1 MNICPIISLKYVL
14 YYGIIEEKPWEG
26 LMYRTIR
33 VQPATRSHLNISK
46 PCSLDREVIR
56 EPTTPLI
63 HSEARIWLIHSG
75 RGVLKLQGETYTL
88 EPGDVVCI
96 LPWQITDVIQV
107 AEPLQYTLLIYDLD
121 SVNRLMKAFYES
133 DLLERGWLH
142 SLSALPVLHCGGEA
156 GKPVR
161 EIFAQLQ
168 EELGLEST
176 LDAPSPAPY
185 GNILVMSSLVRL
197 CVQLERIRRQGQP
210 VTTAGEPAGDKS
222 QILRY
227 MYVHLSEKLTLD
239 MLSQLFYCSP
249 SSISAYLTKATGLSF
264 FDLLNEMRIGKTADY
279 LLYTD
284 LTLEELAEILG
295 YVDASHI
302 SKVFSARVGMR
313 IGAYRK
319 TYQRVEEICQVE
331 QGRLAYAIVQAIYRG
346 YAAPMTA
353 QETADIFGV
362 SVSQLNRLLLCQVEK
377 NFEDFLNYVRINRA
391 CEQLLHTRKPIHE
404 ISFEVGYNS
413 TKTFTRYFLR
423 QMAMTPSAFRSGVK
437 GGQDGHKGGGK

>member
-1 MNICPIISLKYVL
+1 MC
-14 YYGIIEEKPWEG
+14 G
-26 LMYRTIR
+26 TIP
-33 VQPATRSHLNISK
+33 VQTTNRSNLNISK
-46 PCSLDREVIR
+46 LCSLDHEVIR
-56 EPTTPLI
+56 DPTTPLI

-75 RGVLKLQGETYTL
+75 RGTLVLQGKAYAL
-88 EPGDVVCI
+88 SSGDVVSI
-96 LPWQITDVIQV
+96 LPWQITDVTQV
-107 AEPLQYTLLIYDLD
+107 EEPLQYSLLIYDLD
-121 SVNRLMKAFYES
+121 SLNRLMKAFYES
-133 DLLERGWLH
+133 NLLERGWLR
-142 SLSALPVLHCGGEA
+142 SLEAMPVLHCNGEV
-156 GKPVR
+156 GTPIR
-161 EIFAQLQ
+161 EIFTRLHR
-168 EELGLEST
+168 ELGLEST
-176 LDAPSPAPY
+176 LDTPCQAPY
-185 GNILVMSSLVRL
+185 SNILTMSSLVSL
-197 CVQLERIRRQGQP
+197 CVYLERIRLQQGQP
-210 VTTAGEPAGDKS
+210 PQDPAELAGDKS

-239 MLSQLFYCSP
+239 MLSRLFYCSP
-249 SSISAYLTKATGLSF
+249 SSISAYLTKVTGLSF

-319 TYQRVEEICQVE
+319 TYQKVEEICQVDK
-331 QGRLAYAIVQAIYRG
+331 GRMAHTIIQTIYRG

-353 QETADIFGV
+353 QETADAFGI
-362 SVSQLNRLLLCQVEK
+362 SVSQLNKLLLCQVEK

-413 TKTFTRYFLR
+413 TKTFNRFFLR

-437 GGQDGHKGGGK
+437 AEKQKE

>member
-1 MNICPIISLKYVL
+1 
-14 YYGIIEEKPWEG
+14 
-26 LMYRTIR
+26 MYRTIR

-331 QGRLAYAIVQAIYRG
+331 QGHLAYAIVQAIYRG

-437 GGQDGHKGGGK
+437 GGQDGGRGTGAQPE

>member
-1 MNICPIISLKYVL
+1 MR
-14 YYGIIEEKPWEG
+14 
-26 LMYRTIR
+26 RTIR

-88 EPGDVVCI
+88 GPGDVVCI

-176 LDAPSPAPY
+176 LDAPGPAPY
-185 GNILVMSSLVRL
+185 GNILVMSSLVEL
-197 CVQLERIRRQGQP
+197 CIRLERIRRRQGKPPQDP
-210 VTTAGEPAGDKS
+210 AEPAGDKS
-222 QILRY
+222 RILRY

-313 IGAYRK
+313 IGVYRK
-319 TYQRVEEICQVE
+319 TYQKVEEICQVE

-437 GGQDGHKGGGK
+437 GGQDGHKGRGK

>member
-1 MNICPIISLKYVL
+1 
-14 YYGIIEEKPWEG
+14 
-26 LMYRTIR
+26 MYRTIR

-437 GGQDGHKGGGK
+437 GGQDGGRGTGAQPE

>member
-1 MNICPIISLKYVL
+1 
-14 YYGIIEEKPWEG
+14 
-26 LMYRTIR
+26 MYRTIR

-96 LPWQITDVIQV
+96 LPWQITDVTRV
-107 AEPLQYTLLIYDLD
+107 EEPLQYTLLIYDLD

-437 GGQDGHKGGGK
+437 GGQDGGRGTGAQPE

>member
-1 MNICPIISLKYVL
+1 MR
-14 YYGIIEEKPWEG
+14 
-26 LMYRTIR
+26 RTIR

-96 LPWQITDVIQV
+96 LPWQITDVTRV
-107 AEPLQYTLLIYDLD
+107 EEPLQYTLLIYDLD

-176 LDAPSPAPY
+176 LDAPGPAPY

-239 MLSQLFYCSP
+239 MLSRLFYCSP

-319 TYQRVEEICQVE
+319 TYQKVEEICQVE

-346 YAAPMTA
+346 YAAPMRA
-353 QETADIFGV
+353 QETADAFGI
-362 SVSQLNRLLLCQVEK
+362 SVCQLNKLLLCQVEK

-437 GGQDGHKGGGK
+437 GGQDGHKGRGK

>member
-1 MNICPIISLKYVL
+1 MR
-14 YYGIIEEKPWEG
+14 
-26 LMYRTIR
+26 RTIR

-96 LPWQITDVIQV
+96 LPWQITDVTQV

-133 DLLERGWLH
+133 DLLERGWLR
-142 SLSALPVLHCGGEA
+142 SLSALPVLHCGGAA
-156 GKPVR
+156 GKPVE
-161 EIFAQLQ
+161 EIFARLQ

-176 LDAPSPAPY
+176 LDAPDPAPY

-346 YAAPMTA
+346 YARPHARPRDGGCVWH
-353 QETADIFGV
+353 Q
-362 SVSQLNRLLLCQVEK
+362 
-377 NFEDFLNYVRINRA
+377 
-391 CEQLLHTRKPIHE
+391 RKPA
-404 ISFEVGYNS
+404 
-413 TKTFTRYFLR
+413 
-423 QMAMTPSAFRSGVK
+423 Q
-437 GGQDGHKGGGK
+437 

>member
-1 MNICPIISLKYVL
+1 
-14 YYGIIEEKPWEG
+14 
-26 LMYRTIR
+26 MYRTIR

-423 QMAMTPSAFRSGVK
+423 QMSMTPSAFRSGVK
-437 GGQDGHKGGGK
+437 GGQDGGRGTGAQPE

>member
-1 MNICPIISLKYVL
+1 
-14 YYGIIEEKPWEG
+14 
-26 LMYRTIR
+26 MYRTIR
-33 VQPATRSHLNISK
+33 VQPANRSNLNISK

-96 LPWQITDVIQV
+96 LPWQITDVTRV
-107 AEPLQYTLLIYDLD
+107 EEPLQYTLLIYDLD

-176 LDAPSPAPY
+176 LDAPGPAPY

-239 MLSQLFYCSP
+239 MLSRLFYCSP

-319 TYQRVEEICQVE
+319 TYQKVEEICQVE

-346 YAAPMTA
+346 YAAPMRA
-353 QETADIFGV
+353 QETADAFGI
-362 SVSQLNRLLLCQVEK
+362 SVCQLNKLLLCQVEK

-437 GGQDGHKGGGK
+437 GGQDGGRGTGAQPE

>member
-1 MNICPIISLKYVL
+1 MD
-14 YYGIIEEKPWEG
+14 
-26 LMYRTIR
+26 
-33 VQPATRSHLNISK
+33 H
-46 PCSLDREVIR
+46 EVIR

-75 RGVLKLQGETYTL
+75 RGALNLQGARYEL

-239 MLSQLFYCSP
+239 MLSRLFYCSP

-319 TYQRVEEICQVE
+319 TYQKVEEICQVE

-346 YAAPMTA
+346 YAAPMRA
-353 QETADIFGV
+353 QETADAFGI
-362 SVSQLNRLLLCQVEK
+362 SVSQLNKLLLCQVEK

-437 GGQDGHKGGGK
+437 GGQDGHKGRGK

>member
-313 IGAYRK
+313 IGVYRK
-319 TYQRVEEICQVE
+319 TYQKVEEICQVE
-331 QGRLAYAIVQAIYRG
+331 QGRLAYTIIQSIYRG
-346 YAAPMTA
+346 YAAPLRA
-353 QETADIFGV
+353 QETADAFGI
-362 SVSQLNRLLLCQVEK
+362 SVSQLNKLLLCQVEK

-391 CEQLLHTRKPIHE
+391 CEELLRTRKPIHE

-437 GGQDGHKGGGK
+437 GGQDGHKGRGK

>member
-1 MNICPIISLKYVL
+1 
-14 YYGIIEEKPWEG
+14 
-26 LMYRTIR
+26 MYRTIR

-239 MLSQLFYCSP
+239 MLSRLFYCSP

-437 GGQDGHKGGGK
+437 GGQDGGRGTGAQPE

>member
-1 MNICPIISLKYVL
+1 
-14 YYGIIEEKPWEG
+14 
-26 LMYRTIR
+26 MYRTIR
-33 VQPATRSHLNISK
+33 VQPANRSNLNISK
-46 PCSLDREVIR
+46 LCSMDHEVIR

-63 HSEARIWLIHSG
+63 HSEARIWLLHSG
-75 RGVLKLQGETYTL
+75 RGALNLQGETYEL
-88 EPGDVVCI
+88 GPGDVVCI
-96 LPWQITDVIQV
+96 LPWQITDVTRV
-107 AEPLQYTLLIYDLD
+107 EEPLQYTLLIYDLD

-176 LDAPSPAPY
+176 LDAPGPAPY

-210 VTTAGEPAGDKS
+210 AKSTGEPAGDKS

-319 TYQRVEEICQVE
+319 TYQKVEEICQVE

-346 YAAPMTA
+346 YAAPMRA
-353 QETADIFGV
+353 QETADAFGI
-362 SVSQLNRLLLCQVEK
+362 SVCQLNKLLLCQVEK

-437 GGQDGHKGGGK
+437 GGQDGGRGTGAQPE

>member
-1 MNICPIISLKYVL
+1 MC
-14 YYGIIEEKPWEG
+14 
-26 LMYRTIR
+26 IR
-33 VQPATRSHLNISK
+33 
-46 PCSLDREVIR
+46 DR
-56 EPTTPLI
+56 
-63 HSEARIWLIHSG
+63 
-75 RGVLKLQGETYTL
+75 
-88 EPGDVVCI
+88 
-96 LPWQITDVIQV
+96 
-107 AEPLQYTLLIYDLD
+107 
-121 SVNRLMKAFYES
+121 
-133 DLLERGWLH
+133 LH

-176 LDAPSPAPY
+176 LDAPGPAPY

-239 MLSQLFYCSP
+239 MLSRLFYCSP

-331 QGRLAYAIVQAIYRG
+331 QGRLAYTIIQSIYRG
-346 YAAPMTA
+346 YAAPLRA
-353 QETADIFGV
+353 QETADAFGI
-362 SVSQLNRLLLCQVEK
+362 SVSQLNKLLLCQVEK

-391 CEQLLHTRKPIHE
+391 CEELLRTRKPIHE

-437 GGQDGHKGGGK
+437 GGQDGHKGRGK

>member
-1 MNICPIISLKYVL
+1 MR
-14 YYGIIEEKPWEG
+14 
-26 LMYRTIR
+26 RTIR

-46 PCSLDREVIR
+46 PCSLDHEVIR

-63 HSEARIWLIHSG
+63 HSEARIWLLHSG
-75 RGVLKLQGETYTL
+75 RGALNLQGARYEL
-88 EPGDVVCI
+88 GPGDVVCI

-239 MLSQLFYCSP
+239 MLSRLFYCSP

-319 TYQRVEEICQVE
+319 TYQKVEEICQVE
-331 QGRLAYAIVQAIYRG
+331 QGRLAYTIIQAIYRG

-437 GGQDGHKGGGK
+437 GGQDGGRGTGAQPE

>member
-1 MNICPIISLKYVL
+1 M
-14 YYGIIEEKPWEG
+14 
-26 LMYRTIR
+26 
-33 VQPATRSHLNISK
+33 
-46 PCSLDREVIR
+46 
-56 EPTTPLI
+56 
-63 HSEARIWLIHSG
+63 
-75 RGVLKLQGETYTL
+75 
-88 EPGDVVCI
+88 
-96 LPWQITDVIQV
+96 
-107 AEPLQYTLLIYDLD
+107 QYTLLIYDLD

-176 LDAPSPAPY
+176 LDAPEPAPY
-185 GNILVMSSLVRL
+185 GNLLVMSSLVEL
-197 CVQLERIRRQGQP
+197 CIRLERIRRRQGKPPQDP
-210 VTTAGEPAGDKS
+210 AEPAGDKS
-222 QILRY
+222 RILRY

-239 MLSQLFYCSP
+239 MLSRLFYCSP

-319 TYQRVEEICQVE
+319 TYQKVEEICQVE
-331 QGRLAYAIVQAIYRG
+331 QGRLAYTIIQAIYRG
-346 YAAPMTA
+346 YAAPLRA
-353 QETADIFGV
+353 QETADAFGI
-362 SVSQLNRLLLCQVEK
+362 SVSQLNKLLLCQVEK

-437 GGQDGHKGGGK
+437 GGQDGHKGKGK